1 MTTTHPGGT
10 ERPADPCA
18 FVILG
23 ASGDLT
29 RRKLL
34 PALYNLRRH
43 GLLPKEFAIVGVA
56 RAEMSQDAFRAKMRD
71 EIQQFATVKVD
82 KPLWKDFEERLYY
95 VHGDFKSPTLYERMR
110 QVLQDAEKKHQTGGN
125 AVFYLAT
132 PPDLFADIVEM
143 SGKAGLAREEGG
155 RWRRFVVEK
164 PFGRDLDS
172 ARELTRRLSSVLS
185 ETQIYRID
193 HYLGKETV
201 QNILVF
207 RFANGI
213 FEPIWNRRYVDH
225 IQITVAETLG
235 VEGRGGYYDK
245 AGALRDIMQNHMFQ
259 LLALVAMEPPISFEA
274 EPVRDEK
281 VKVLKAVR
289 PMQPEEILQRT
300 VRGQY
305 GEGFLDGKKV
315 PAYRAEPS
323 VSPASNTETYA
334 AVKLY
339 LDNWRWSGVP
349 FYLRTGKRLCKRTTH
364 IVLHMRRPPLLA
376 FGTTPIEELDPNRIV
391 IQIQPDE
398 GIRIEMKA
406 KQPGSRIALSSVDLE
421 FSYKELGEVEEAT
434 GYERLLYDCMIGDQT
449 LFHRSDMVEAAWRIA
464 TPILDVW
471 GSLPPRDFPNYGSF
485 TWGPAAADQLI
496 QRDGRTWYN
505 V

>member
-1 MTTTHPGGT
+1 M
-10 ERPADPCA
+10 
-18 FVILG
+18 
-23 ASGDLT
+23 GDLA
-29 RRKLL
+29 RRKLI
-34 PALYNLRRH
+34 PALYNLFRH
-43 GLLPKEFAIVGVA
+43 GLLARDAAVVGVA
-56 RAEMSQDAFRAKMRD
+56 RAEGDTEAFRARMRKD
-71 EIQQFATVKVD
+71 IREFATVGVEEAV
-82 KPLWKDFEERLYY
+82 WNEFEERLEY
-95 VHGDFKSPTLYERMR
+95 VRGDFGDPATYDRLGQRLREVEARR
-110 QVLQDAEKKHQTGGN
+110 RTGGN
-125 AVFYLAT
+125 VLFYLAT
-132 PPDLFADIVEM
+132 PPSLFGEIVELA
-143 SGKAGLAREEGG
+143 GRAGLAAEHGG

-172 ARELTRRLSSVLS
+172 ACELTRKLSAVLG
-185 ETQIYRID
+185 EHQIYRID

-235 VEGRGGYYDK
+235 VEGRGGYYDS

-259 LLALVAMEPPISFEA
+259 LLALVAMEPPISFQA

-289 PMQPEEILQRT
+289 PMSPEEILQRT

-305 GEGFLDGKKV
+305 GEGFEDGRKV

-323 VSPASNTETYA
+323 VPPGSNTETYA

-339 LDNWRWSGVP
+339 VDNWRWSGVP
-349 FYLRTGKRLCKRTTH
+349 FYLRTGKRLPKRTTH
-364 IVLHMRRPPLLA
+364 IVLQMRRPPLSG
-376 FGTTPIEELDPNRIV
+376 FGATPIEEIDPNRIV
-391 IQIQPDE
+391 LQIQPDE

-406 KQPGSRIALSSVDLE
+406 KQPGSRIALASVDLE
-421 FSYKELGEVEEAT
+421 FSYKDLGDVEEAT
-434 GYERLLYDCMIGDQT
+434 GYERLLYDCMIGDAT

-471 GSLPPRDFPNYGSF
+471 GSLPARDFPNYAAF
-485 TWGPAAADQLI
+485 TWGPPAADQLV
-496 QRDGRTWYN
+496 QRDGRSWYN
-505 V
+505 A

>member
-1 MTTTHPGGT
+1 MMPNPASGD
-10 ERPADPCA
+10 RPADPCA

-29 RRKLL
+29 RRKLI
-34 PALYNLRRH
+34 PALYNLFRH
-43 GLLPKEFAIVGVA
+43 GLLSREVGIVGVA
-56 RAEMSQDAFRAKMRD
+56 RTEGSTEEFQARMRRD
-71 EIQQFATVKVD
+71 IREFATVGVEGA
-82 KPLWKDFEERLYY
+82 LWNAFEQRLEYVRGDFGDPATYERLR
-95 VHGDFKSPTLYERMR
+95 ERLR
-110 QVLQDAEKKHQTGGN
+110 EVEAKHRTGGN
-125 AVFYLAT
+125 ALFYLAT
-132 PPDLFADIVEM
+132 PPSLFGEIVELA
-143 SGKAGLAREEGG
+143 GRTGLASEQGG

-172 ARELTRRLSSVLS
+172 ACELTRRLSAVLA
-185 ETQIYRID
+185 EHQIYRID

-225 IQITVAETLG
+225 VQITVAETLG
-235 VEGRGGYYDK
+235 VEGRGGYYDS

-259 LLALVAMEPPISFEA
+259 LLALVAMEPPISFQA

-289 PMQPEEILQRT
+289 PMSPEEILQRT

-305 GEGFLDGKKV
+305 GEGFQDGRKV

-323 VSPASNTETYA
+323 VPPGSSTETYA

-339 LDNWRWSGVP
+339 VDNWRWSGVP
-349 FYLRTGKRLCKRTTH
+349 FYLRTGKRLPKRTTH
-364 IVLHMRRPPLLA
+364 IVLQMRRPPLSG
-376 FGTTPIEELDPNRIV
+376 FGATPIEEIDPNRIV

-406 KQPGSRIALSSVDLE
+406 KQPGSRIALASVDLE
-421 FSYKELGEVEEAT
+421 FSYKDLGEVEEAT
-434 GYERLLYDCMIGDQT
+434 GYERLLYDCMIGDAT

-471 GSLPPRDFPNYGSF
+471 GSLRPRDFPNYAAF
-485 TWGPAAADQLI
+485 TWGPAAADQLV
-496 QRDGRTWYN
+496 QRDGRSWYN
-505 V
+505 A

>member
-1 MTTTHPGGT
+1 MIVGPASV

-23 ASGDLT
+23 ARGDLT
-29 RRKLL
+29 RRKLV
-34 PALYNLRRH
+34 PALYNLFRH
-43 GLLPKEFAIVGVA
+43 GLLSTDTVFLGVA
-56 RAEMSQDAFRAKMRD
+56 RAEGTAEEFRARLRK
-71 EIQQFATVKVD
+71 EIREFATVEVD
-82 KPLWKDFEERLYY
+82 EALWREFEERFDY
-95 VHGDFKSPTLYERMR
+95 VGGDLAAPSTYER
-110 QVLQDAEKKHQTGGN
+110 LAERLREVEARHRTGGN
-125 AVFYLAT
+125 ALFYLAT
-132 PPDLFADIVEM
+132 PPSLFAEIVEHA
-143 SGKAGLAREEGG
+143 GRAGLSREEGG
-155 RWRRFVVEK
+155 RFRRFVIEK

-172 ARELTRRLSSVLS
+172 ARELTRRLSSVLA
-185 ETQIYRID
+185 EHQIYRID

-235 VEGRGGYYDK
+235 VEGRGGYYDS
-245 AGALRDIMQNHMFQ
+245 AGALRDILQNHMFQ

-289 PMQPEEILQRT
+289 PMSPEEILQRT

-305 GEGFLDGKKV
+305 GEGFYEGRKV
-315 PAYRAEPS
+315 PPYRAEPS
-323 VSPASNTETYA
+323 VPPNSNTETYA

-339 LDNWRWSGVP
+339 VDNWRWSGVP
-349 FYLRTGKRLCKRTTH
+349 FYLRTGKRLPKRTTH
-364 IVLHMRRPPLLA
+364 IVVHMRRPPLSA
-376 FGTTPIEELDPNRIV
+376 FGATPIEQIDPNRIV

-406 KQPGSRIALSSVDLE
+406 KQPGSRIALANVNLE

-434 GYERLLYDCMIGDQT
+434 GYERLLYDCMIGDAT
-449 LFHRSDMVEAAWRIA
+449 LFHRSDMVEASWRIA

-471 GSLPPRDFPNYGSF
+471 GSLPPRDFPNYPAF
-485 TWGPAAADQLI
+485 TWGPPAADQLI
-496 QRDGRTWYN
+496 QRDGRSWYN